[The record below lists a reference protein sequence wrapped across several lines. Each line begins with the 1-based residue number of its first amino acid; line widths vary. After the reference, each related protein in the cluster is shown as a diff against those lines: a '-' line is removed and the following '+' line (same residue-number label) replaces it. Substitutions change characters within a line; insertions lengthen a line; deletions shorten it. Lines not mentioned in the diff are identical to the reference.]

1 MARETNRET
10 NMPASCLRTDYHLN
24 LVITSFKIR
33 IFNILVV
40 LAGAHVIRDVFGVAV
55 PAAAM
60 SAFYAWLLTCSV
72 YLALFSAGFF
82 RTDKAVA
89 SFHFSYYFFGVSYVT
104 MLVHYLGGAEGITFF
119 LYFLEIIYANVL
131 MRRLK
136 GALITVFVSICYC
149 SLLMMQNKGIIP
161 QQNIFFLN
169 SVPQERSGS
178 IFFING
184 VFIGTLFFLMAYSV
198 GLFAKMKTDRE
209 KRLIES
215 TSRYETKSRQ
225 LEKTTRI
232 LRKKIAENKYLKRA
246 AMGYI
251 EKKEYELELSRKDLE
266 EQIDKLRKTQKSM
279 VFMIEDLNS
288 MSEQLKESRDHLE
301 DKVRERTDEL
311 LSISGKLHRSERL
324 AFLGKLSGSVT
335 HELRNPLAVLKNT
348 AYCIRKKIQGKTD
361 EKGLKYIDIMEKEI
375 TRIDSIIDDIMG
387 FARTQAP
394 LLEETDVKD
403 LMTSAVDAVD
413 VPEMVEIKEEFRKVP
428 VIKVDREQVKHAI
441 MNIVNNAIIAMN
453 GNGTLTIRAFKKDEY
468 VCMEIED
475 TGPGIPPDQRA
486 LVFEPLFSSKP
497 KGTGLGLP
505 IAKMMVENQDGY
517 MDFESRLGVGT
528 VFKIFLPAGGE
539 TREKKIG

>member
-1 MARETNRET
+1 M
-10 NMPASCLRTDYHLN
+10 
-24 LVITSFKIR
+24 
-33 IFNILVV
+33 
-40 LAGAHVIRDVFGVAV
+40 
-55 PAAAM
+55 
-60 SAFYAWLLTCSV
+60 
-72 YLALFSAGFF
+72 
-82 RTDKAVA
+82 
-89 SFHFSYYFFGVSYVT
+89 
-104 MLVHYLGGAEGITFF
+104 GGAEGITFF
-119 LYFLEIIYANVL
+119 LYFIEIIYANVL

-169 SVPQERSGS
+169 SVPHERSGS

-184 VFIGTLFFLMAYSV
+184 VFVGTLFFLMAYSV

-215 TSRYETKSRQ
+215 TNRYETKSRQ

-232 LRKKIAENKYLKRA
+232 LRKKIAENKY
-246 AMGYI
+246 
-251 EKKEYELELSRKDLE
+251 
-266 EQIDKLRKTQKSM
+266 
-279 VFMIEDLNS
+279 S

-387 FARTQAP
+387 FARTQAL

-413 VPEMVEIKEEFRKVP
+413 VPEMVEIKEEFREVP
-428 VIKVDREQVKHAI
+428 VINVDRDQVKHAI

-475 TGPGIPPDQRA
+475 TGPGITPDQRA

-517 MDFESRLGVGT
+517 MDFESRLGEGT